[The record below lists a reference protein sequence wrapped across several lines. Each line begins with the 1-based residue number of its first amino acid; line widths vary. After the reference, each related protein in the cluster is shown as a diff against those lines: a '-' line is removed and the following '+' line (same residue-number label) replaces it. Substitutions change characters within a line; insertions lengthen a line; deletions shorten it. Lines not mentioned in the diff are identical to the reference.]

1 MIPARALSGQSWVES
16 LVGGVGCVAWVMFR
30 PRGGVAGHGV
40 EGGRDFL
47 EAGFDVGGGCW
58 SGRVGVSG
66 VGAGNA
72 VTEVSFGSAARIGDS
87 F

>member
-1 MIPARALSGQSWVES
+1 M
-16 LVGGVGCVAWVMFR
+16 
-30 PRGGVAGHGV
+30 AGHGG
-40 EGGRDFL
+40 EGGGDFL

-72 VTEVSFGSAARIGDS
+72 VAGVSFRP
-87 F
+87 